1 MYGSEFQAVVPLPIF
16 ILDVS
21 DSMPN
26 SPESKTGFAEVQLAA
41 VSRRSWMEIAN

>member
-1 MYGSEFQAVVPLPIF
+1 MYGSEFQAVVPLPIL

-26 SPESKTGFAEVQLAA
+26 SPESKTGFAEVQFAA
-41 VSRRSWMEIAN
+41 VSRRN